1 MSTGPESLYQKLK
14 SLGLIKNYVH
24 PEYEPVKPEV
34 EIEPEKPISPLGENG
49 QAEPENPA
57 QTKEVES
64 KNRQEYL
71 DWKSGLS
78 ESDLLSFNQI
88 FNE

>member
-1 MSTGPESLYQKLK
+1 MTGPESIYQKLK
-14 SLGLIKNYVH
+14 SLGLIKNYIH
-24 PEYEPVKPEV
+24 PEYDPVKPV
-34 EIEPEKPISPLGENG
+34 EI
-49 QAEPENPA
+49 EPENPA

-71 DWKSGLS
+71 NWKSGLC

-88 FNE
+88 FGEELR